1 MVKNIQK
8 LQKLGFSVN
17 PIKDVNEWRTIYTLT
32 KDEFMVQVKENYD
45 IDYGLMVIDYYDYT
59 FFNKGVP
66 VYQNSKF
73 NEFIMDLNNHIS

>member
-1 MVKNIQK
+1 MVQNVQT

-17 PIKDVNEWRTIYTLT
+17 PIKDVNEWRTIYTLS
-32 KDEFMVQVKENYD
+32 KDEFMVQVRENYD
-45 IDYGLMVIDYYDYT
+45 DELINRADYYDYT

-66 VYQNSKF
+66 VYQNTQF

>member
-1 MVKNIQK
+1 MVQNVQT

-17 PIKDVNEWRTIYTLT
+17 PVKDVNEWRTIYTLS
-32 KDEFMVQVKENYD
+32 KDEFMVQVRENYD
-45 IDYGLMVIDYYDYT
+45 DELIDRVDYYDYT

-66 VYQNSKF
+66 VYQNTQF